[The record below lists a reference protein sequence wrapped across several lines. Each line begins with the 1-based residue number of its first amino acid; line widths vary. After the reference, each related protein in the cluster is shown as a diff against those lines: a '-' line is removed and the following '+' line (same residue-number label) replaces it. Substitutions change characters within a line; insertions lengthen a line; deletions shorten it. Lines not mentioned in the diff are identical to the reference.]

1 MFRMRRIATVRAV
14 EPSLLVSIKR
24 HDFRSFLSI
33 NAEVQAAVEA
43 EVGPVRP
50 PPPRTSAW
58 HSGMDDGLGD
68 RDDLLLLSS

>member
-43 EVGPVRP
+43 EVGR
-50 PPPRTSAW
+50 W
-58 HSGMDDGLGD
+58 DQSGATATTH
-68 RDDLLLLSS
+68 